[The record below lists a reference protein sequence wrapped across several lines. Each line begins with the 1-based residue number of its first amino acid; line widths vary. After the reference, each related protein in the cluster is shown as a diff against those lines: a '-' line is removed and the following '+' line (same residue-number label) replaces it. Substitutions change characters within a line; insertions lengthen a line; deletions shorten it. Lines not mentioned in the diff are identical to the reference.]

1 MYTCHHV
8 CGTCTT
14 LHVESLLVF
23 AEEYLPTTCTVHTCT
38 TTLLCT
44 LHDVKYAYLQVQFLN
59 ALQITYMCTHITEI
73 TVAYM

>member
-1 MYTCHHV
+1 MYTCHHVHV

-44 LHDVKYAYLQVQFLN
+44 LHDVKYAYLQVHVQFLN
-59 ALQITYMCTHITEI
+59 ALQITCVLT
-73 TVAYM
+73 